1 MNLPEAFIEQLR
13 GLLPDEWEA
22 LADAITSSEPS
33 VAVRVNTA
41 RGADVPDGARRVPWC
56 GQGYYLDNRP
66 PFTFD
71 TDWHAGRYYVQDASS
86 MLIAHVII

>member
-1 MNLPEAFIEQLR
+1 MMNLPEAFIEQLR

-33 VAVRVNTA
+33 VAVRANTA

-56 GQGYYLDNRP
+56 GQGY
-66 PFTFD
+66 T
-71 TDWHAGRYYVQDASS
+71 
-86 MLIAHVII
+86 